1 MSNNNPSVVEA
12 PIIDGWMFNPL
23 LQYVPNRWNVLALE
37 RLYKYRTEAWQPRFF
52 TVPIDV
58 NVAIASCATLSQ
70 NLLMQP
76 GSHIVGLNFAMLTGV
91 ATDMLY
97 RLRDPD
103 AEYVEGVSG
112 YNFTDGNNKFVTCNA
127 IVPQGSGGVAAVGA
141 GTGLTGM
148 RTCLLSTPYIA
159 ENGIVT
165 VELSNK
171 NLTTDLKCQLL
182 LYVMEPYTT
191 EGDLQ

>member
-1 MSNNNPSVVEA
+1 MSNNPSVVEA

-37 RLYKYRTEAWQPRFF
+37 RLYKYRTGAWQPRFF

-76 GSHIVGLNFAMLTGV
+76 GSHIVALNFSMLSGS
-91 ATDMLY
+91 ASDMLY

-103 AEYVEGVSG
+103 TEYTEGVTG
-112 YNFTDGNNKFVTCNA
+112 YNFTDGNNKFIACNS
-127 IVPQGSGGVAAVGA
+127 IVPQGSGGVAAAGA

-148 RTCLLSTPYIA
+148 RTCLLSSPYDV
-159 ENGIVT
+159 ENGTIT

-171 NLTTDLKCQLL
+171 NITTNLKCQLL

-191 EGDLQ
+191 DGKVQ